1 MDTES
6 RFFFND
12 ELSADSDETVIAEG
26 GTAINYKV
34 KIDGKWYSKK
44 QLKAEYK
51 DNPLYRDSLKK
62 EFELGASLNND
73 FIVRYKDISEDEKG
87 PYLLT
92 EFVDGYNLS
101 EFITLNPD
109 YFNSKSARKQ
119 FVDEFLSA
127 VGCMHQHQMLH
138 LDLKPDNIIIT
149 RIGHHVKL
157 IDCGFAYQDSYIYT
171 PGGTEGYSAP
181 EQITDKC
188 AVGTYSDI
196 YAIGNIFKQYSLV
209 NKKVLSRCLQ
219 QDPTKRF
226 QSVSELK
233 RAVSTRKRSLILI
246 LLSLLLLVILF
257 CGLHAYSNRRI
268 ATKYSTRLYPID
280 STSNIKVKTIILDST
295 SQPPL
300 VGGFIENYDEKKLRN
315 KGLIIATNPDDLY
328 DTDTTSNKQTV
339 YGISGPIYGETN
351 IRNHKKFDFYYLG
364 KEEFTMPLMN
374 LMGNTDYYVKAFAV
388 TKKLNYIYGKALHIH
403 TKNFKRYPGSF
414 DVANVFCFRDYT
426 LFDLETD
433 EIIDL
438 KKSFCYYTSNEKP
451 LECIRN
457 IDTKETGY
465 FKLKTRW
472 NYHLWYSYVGVDCPV
487 WKSYTTRIKLPVMTY
502 RNGMLYISKDKKEVN
517 IPVAFYYTINGDW
530 QRPERFKQ
538 RYTSPV
544 KINRPCIVTCYA
556 KRSDGAI
563 SYTNN
568 YMVMKSQ
575 IKPNH

>member
-12 ELSADSDETVIAEG
+12 ELSADSDETIIAEG

-101 EFITLNPD
+101 EFITINSD
-109 YFNSKSARKQ
+109 YFKSKSACKQ
-119 FVDEFLSA
+119 FLDEILSA

-157 IDCGFAYQDSYIYT
+157 IDCGFAYQDSYVYT

-181 EQITDKC
+181 EQFTGKY

-196 YAIGNIFKQYSLV
+196 YAIGNILNKYGIAS
-209 NKKVLSRCLQ
+209 KKVISRCLQ

-233 RAVSTRKRSLILI
+233 RAISERKRKLILT
-246 LLSLLLLVILF
+246 SLPILLLVVLS

-268 ATKYSTRLYPID
+268 AAKYSTRAFPID
-280 STSNIKVKTIILDST
+280 STNKIKVKTILLDST

-300 VGGFIENYDEKKLRN
+300 VGGFIENYNEKKIIN
-315 KGLIIATNPDDLY
+315 KGLLVATNPDDLY
-328 DTDTTSNKQTV
+328 DTDTTNNKQIA
-339 YGISGPIYGETN
+339 YGTSGSSYSGTIIHN
-351 IRNHKKFDFYYLG
+351 FRKFDFFNLD
-364 KEEFTMPLMN
+364 KEQFSTPLLH
-374 LMGNTDYYVKAFAV
+374 LMGNTDYYVKAFVV
-388 TKKLNYIYGKALHIH
+388 TRKLKYIYGKPLHIH
-403 TKNFKRYPGSF
+403 TQNFKRYPGGP
-414 DVANVFCFRDYT
+414 DVANVFYFKDYT
-426 LFDLETD
+426 LFDVETD

-438 KKSFCYYTSNEKP
+438 KKSFCYYASNENP

-465 FKLKTRW
+465 YKLKTRW
-472 NYHLWYSYVGVDCPV
+472 NYHLWYTYVGMDCPL

-502 RNGMLYISKDKKEVN
+502 KHGMLYIFKDKKEVHS
-517 IPVAFYYTINGDW
+517 PVAFYYTINGDW
-530 QRPERFKQ
+530 LRPERFKQ
-538 RYTSPV
+538 RYTGPIKV
-544 KINRPCIVTCYA
+544 NHPCLVTCYA

-575 IKPNH
+575 ISK